1 VSYGPMLILTL
12 ALIGYGFSGMHY
24 SNIVLGEESSLL
36 LKVKTEL
43 LLKNKVSPKS
53 LRLRKKRLVKRNTIE
68 INKDFKY
75 FNFYYL

>member
-1 VSYGPMLILTL
+1 MLILTL

-75 FNFYYL
+75 FYFYYL